1 MQLLANP
8 VLLAN
13 RLLYGIPNAPI
24 VQLGNIVIVE
34 ALVFRVPWVHIVI
47 KATLHAPHAK
57 QIAFLAKDLLSV
69 SPAHPD

>member
-1 MQLLANP
+1 MQLP
-8 VLLAN
+8 VN
-13 RLLYGIPNAPI
+13 RVLRVNQLHYGIPSAPI

-57 QIAFLAKDLLSV
+57 QIAFLAKDLHSV